1 MIKPFEASQL
11 KIDRAKCHFQELR
24 DKITAFFATE
34 PFVVVCEHVP
44 EMPFRT
50 VAFRIRIR
58 NEIPVHLAPII
69 GDIIHNLR
77 TSLDLLACDL
87 VRITSGP
94 DARVDGV
101 YYPFCSEKSD
111 LDKTIKKRRLHLSGR
126 AVIKAIEETA
136 PYRGGNDGLR
146 AIHDLDVQDK
156 HQALIPM
163 ATAASIPASVIVLNG
178 KENQIPQWGTK
189 IGKDG
194 QMMVMMPADFTV
206 PAGTVIPAEFH
217 LIFDE
222 GTIFYGSEI
231 VRQIDA
237 CITGVEKTL
246 DLFKSVVSDMPS
258 SGSIIGT

>member
-11 KIDRAKCHFQELR
+11 KIDRAKFHLQELR
-24 DKITAFFATE
+24 GEITAFFAKD
-34 PFVVVCEHVP
+34 PFAIVCEHIP
-44 EMPFRT
+44 ELQFPT

-58 NEIPVHLAPII
+58 NEVPAHLAPII
-69 GDIIHNLR
+69 GDIVHNLR
-77 TSLDLLACDL
+77 TSLDVLACDI

-94 DARVDGV
+94 DASVDGV

-111 LDKTIKKRRLHLSGR
+111 LNNMIKKRRLHRSGR
-126 AVIKAIEETA
+126 AVIEAIKATA

-163 ATAASIPASVIVLNG
+163 ATAASIPASVVVLNG
-178 KENQIPQWGTK
+178 KENPIPRWSTK

-194 QMMVMMPADFTV
+194 QMMVMMPAGFSV

-217 LIFDE
+217 LIFDA
-222 GTIFYGSEI
+222 GTVFQGREI
-231 VRQIDA
+231 ALQIDS
-237 CITGVEKTL
+237 CIVGVEKTL
-246 DLFKSVVSDMPS
+246 DLFKRAIANMPAGVSLP
-258 SGSIIGT
+258 